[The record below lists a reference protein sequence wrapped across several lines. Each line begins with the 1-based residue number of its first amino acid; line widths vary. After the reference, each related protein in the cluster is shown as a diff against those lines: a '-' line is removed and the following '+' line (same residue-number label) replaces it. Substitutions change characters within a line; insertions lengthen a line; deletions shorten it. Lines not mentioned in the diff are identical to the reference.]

1 PDGRLNNGQVNLYL
15 SDGRDTGPVDAA
27 KHPASIF
34 SITGRSSGDLF
45 GSSVAI
51 GDVTGDGLGD
61 LVAAASLSDG
71 PGGSRP
77 NAGAVYV
84 VPGARSFS
92 SSVDLQTLDGVPPN
106 GIKVI
111 YGPQQKGRSGIW
123 LDVGDVD
130 GDGIADI
137 VVGIDQLDQDSR
149 QHIGGSYIIFG
160 STSLPQVID
169 LASPPAGVRTTK
181 ITGVA

>member
-1 PDGRLNNGQVNLYL
+1 EMYASSPDGRLNNGQVNLYL

-71 PGGSRP
+71 PGGAAALSMSFPAPEASARRWIFKHWTASLPMGSR
-77 NAGAVYV
+77 
-84 VPGARSFS
+84 S
-92 SSVDLQTLDGVPPN
+92 STALNRP
-106 GIKVI
+106 
-111 YGPQQKGRSGIW
+111 
-123 LDVGDVD
+123 
-130 GDGIADI
+130 
-137 VVGIDQLDQDSR
+137 
-149 QHIGGSYIIFG
+149 GGSVFGSMSATSTVTASPISWSG
-160 STSLPQVID
+160 STS
-169 LASPPAGVRTTK
+169 STRTPGS
-181 ITGVA
+181 I

>member
-1 PDGRLNNGQVNLYL
+1 MPISIKRKSIIALTSVSLVLLLKLSAATDGSGIRLAVDTKDPNQDGLLVLYGAAHRGGDIGLPVAAGDINGDGRADVAFCEMYASSPDGRLNSGQVNLYL

-27 KHPASIF
+27 KHPASNF

-71 PGGSRP
+71 PGSSRP

-92 SSVDLQTLDGVPPN
+92 SSIDLQT
-106 GIKVI
+106 
-111 YGPQQKGRSGIW
+111 
-123 LDVGDVD
+123 
-130 GDGIADI
+130 
-137 VVGIDQLDQDSR
+137 
-149 QHIGGSYIIFG
+149 
-160 STSLPQVID
+160 
-169 LASPPAGVRTTK
+169 
-181 ITGVA
+181 